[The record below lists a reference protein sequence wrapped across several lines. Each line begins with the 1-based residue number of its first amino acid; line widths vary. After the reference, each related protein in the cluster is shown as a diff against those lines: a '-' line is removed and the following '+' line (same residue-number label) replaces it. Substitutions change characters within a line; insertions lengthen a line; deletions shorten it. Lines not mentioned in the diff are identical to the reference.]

1 MTRARNIAGFSTITT
16 TPSPIHVGPI
26 GVLTATRIDG
36 EFGVVD
42 IQARTIEAVSIAATN
57 FQVSGI
63 TTGLNVSGIIT
74 AQNGINFNGTSTG
87 LNVSGVGT
95 IATLDVN
102 GNGDISGNLT
112 VTGNVS
118 VGGTLTYED
127 VTNVDS
133 VGVITAREQVHVG
146 TGVSIAAGGLNVTA
160 GISTFGGGIQ
170 LDDTISH
177 IGDTNTKIRFPDNDQ
192 ISFETGGVERMI
204 IGVGGDI
211 SIQDTIK
218 HAGDTNTKIRFPAA
232 DTFSVETGGVERLRI
247 IQSGNIGI
255 GSAIPADKF
264 DVNGN
269 VIFGAKDTSDAQIQL
284 GRDGSGDRN
293 AYIDLIG
300 DNTYTDYGLRL
311 IRVNGGAN
319 ASSQLLHRGTG
330 TFSIQTQEASQID
343 FRTSGNNTRL
353 SITSVG
359 KVGIGTNLPQEELTI
374 MSSTPALMLRDSDQ
388 PGSYTQVSNANQD
401 MYFSAN
407 GASAHANFIFRS
419 GNNGSFTERLRST
432 SGGNVNIGGEY
443 TNTTSTLRVI
453 GDSSG
458 GSQTYLEKNSGST
471 NNTYNTSLTIS
482 SRSTGS
488 AAANYGP
495 AIGFQHAFGSSNY
508 AGCLIAS
515 QCNSDVNA
523 ADLVFYPRNYG
534 YTEALR
540 INSSG
545 QLKMTNTT
553 TKTFAEFNTT
563 NNSTRAIIRMDGKDS
578 SGNIV
583 SLRMGGFGDTQR
595 GEVFTQTN
603 HDLGFATNNAAAQFK
618 CKTGGNFEI
627 VDGDLV
633 IGTGG
638 HGIDFSADGNASG
651 SNNELLNDYEEGTWS
666 PLPSDSNNTFATG
679 QESGRYIKVGNIVQC
694 TFTFNCS
701 LPGTSGYAF
710 FITGLPFTVKDYG
723 SHANEG
729 LGICKGTGVEI
740 QLEAQQGQTRC
751 KMRSP
756 STGAALTPNNVG
768 SINNV
773 TKAIRGT
780 ITYHTT

>member
-1 MTRARNIAGFSTITT
+1 
-16 TPSPIHVGPI
+16 
-26 GVLTATRIDG
+26 
-36 EFGVVD
+36 
-42 IQARTIEAVSIAATN
+42 
-57 FQVSGI
+57 
-63 TTGLNVSGIIT
+63 
-74 AQNGINFNGTSTG
+74 
-87 LNVSGVGT
+87 
-95 IATLDVN
+95 TLDVN

-388 PGSYTQVSNANQD
+388 PNSYTQVSNA
-401 MYFSAN
+401 
-407 GASAHANFIFRS
+407 
-419 GNNGSFTERLRST
+419 
-432 SGGNVNIGGEY
+432 
-443 TNTTSTLRVI
+443 
-453 GDSSG
+453 
-458 GSQTYLEKNSGST
+458 
-471 NNTYNTSLTIS
+471 
-482 SRSTGS
+482 
-488 AAANYGP
+488 
-495 AIGFQHAFGSSNY
+495 
-508 AGCLIAS
+508 
-515 QCNSDVNA
+515 
-523 ADLVFYPRNYG
+523 
-534 YTEALR
+534 
-540 INSSG
+540 
-545 QLKMTNTT
+545 
-553 TKTFAEFNTT
+553 
-563 NNSTRAIIRMDGKDS
+563 
-578 SGNIV
+578 
-583 SLRMGGFGDTQR
+583 
-595 GEVFTQTN
+595 
-603 HDLGFATNNAAAQFK
+603 
-618 CKTGGNFEI
+618 
-627 VDGDLV
+627 
-633 IGTGG
+633 
-638 HGIDFSADGNASG
+638 
-651 SNNELLNDYEEGTWS
+651 
-666 PLPSDSNNTFATG
+666 
-679 QESGRYIKVGNIVQC
+679 
-694 TFTFNCS
+694 
-701 LPGTSGYAF
+701 
-710 FITGLPFTVKDYG
+710 
-723 SHANEG
+723 
-729 LGICKGTGVEI
+729 
-740 QLEAQQGQTRC
+740 
-751 KMRSP
+751 
-756 STGAALTPNNVG
+756 
-768 SINNV
+768 
-773 TKAIRGT
+773 
-780 ITYHTT
+780 